1 MTHIL
6 GLSGRKQSGKNTVC
20 NFLHGMEMLSVG
32 LISDFKFDDS
42 GKLIVPTTTVDGQGN
57 EKTEYGV
64 FDLERDKTD
73 PNFFDYM
80 ANTVWPFIKAYSFAD
95 ILKMKVCVDI
105 LGLKYEQC
113 YGTDEEKNTES
124 NILWSVLPTSN
135 TEIRSKKMTA
145 REVMQYIGTDIFR
158 TIYPDVWADS
168 TIRRITAEGTALAVV
183 TDVRFPNEVKAIQDA
198 GGKVIRL
205 TRNSESDDQHSS
217 EVALD
222 KEQYDWES
230 FDEVIDNKEMA
241 VSACNELVYSMLQK
255 WGWVE
260 GYEFK

>member
-1 MTHIL
+1 
-6 GLSGRKQSGKNTVC
+6 
-20 NFLHGMEMLSVG
+20 
-32 LISDFKFDDS
+32 
-42 GKLIVPTTTVDGQGN
+42 
-57 EKTEYGV
+57 
-64 FDLERDKTD
+64 
-73 PNFFDYM
+73 
-80 ANTVWPFIKAYSFAD
+80 
-95 ILKMKVCVDI
+95 
-105 LGLKYEQC
+105 
-113 YGTDEEKNTES
+113 
-124 NILWSVLPTSN
+124 
-135 TEIRSKKMTA
+135 MTA

-158 TIYPDVWADS
+158 KIYPNVWADS

-222 KEQYDWES
+222 KEQYDWDN
-230 FDEVIDNKEMA
+230 FDEVIDNEEME